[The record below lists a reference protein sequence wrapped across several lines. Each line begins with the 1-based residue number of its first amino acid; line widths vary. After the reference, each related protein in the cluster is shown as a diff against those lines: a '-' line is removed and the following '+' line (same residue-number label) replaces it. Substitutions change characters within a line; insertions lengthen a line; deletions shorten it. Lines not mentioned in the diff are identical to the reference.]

1 MRLISLFGVAVLAVS
16 TAAAGQSATPR
27 SSSQHAATS
36 ATSSIDPSG
45 QLPVSL
51 DKIREALEKAP
62 AEPLRG
68 IDTQP
73 NFSTQIREKQ
83 TIEELLATI
92 KVPGGPVWP
101 AGPYATE
108 LNRITNNPVDHP
120 LTQPYAEFN
129 QSELLAVAIENVVGQ
144 YFARSLYSTVRHA
157 EHERAEQA
165 ARLEVMRAI
174 AQYCAAQPQQGA
186 GIPSCYDPGQVTGT
200 R

>member
-1 MRLISLFGVAVLAVS
+1 
-16 TAAAGQSATPR
+16 
-27 SSSQHAATS
+27 
-36 ATSSIDPSG
+36 
-45 QLPVSL
+45 VSL

-62 AEPLRG
+62 AVPLRG

-83 TIEELLATI
+83 KIEELMATI
-92 KVPGGPVWP
+92 KFSGGGPVWP

-108 LNRITNNPVDHP
+108 LNRITNNSVDHP
-120 LTQPYAEFN
+120 LTQPYAEFS
-129 QSELLAVAIENVVGQ
+129 QSELLAVAIENLVGQ
-144 YFARSLYSTVRHA
+144 YFARDLYSAVRHA
-157 EHERAEQA
+157 RHERAEQA

-186 GIPSCYDPGQVTGT
+186 GIPSCYDPDQVTGT